1 MIIVKIKN
9 LIKVLAIII
18 IFIFLY
24 SYFIE
29 KSGYYEYNLRNK
41 KSLTEEQI
49 KQFEKDVKEGKNIN
63 IDSYLKET
71 TIDYSN
77 QLTRRTSEVSL
88 KLNDYLKNILT
99 NTFKGLGVFVK

>member
-1 MIIVKIKN
+1 MNFRKIFKA
-9 LIKVLAIII
+9 LGIII

-29 KSGYYEYNLRNK
+29 KSGYYEYNLKNK
-41 KSLTEEQI
+41 KFLTDEQI
-49 KQFEKDVKEGKNIN
+49 KRFEEDVKIGNVIDIN
-63 IDSYLKET
+63 SYLEDT
-71 TIDYSN
+71 AIDYSN
-77 QLTRRTSEVSL
+77 HLTRRTSEVSL